1 MFVFLW
7 LFIRVSLIKC
17 LFAHTMQQISST
29 TKSQQMVQLVLP
41 LQNSAETNHTDYI
54 PEIVQWEA
62 TFLKVQAEL
71 ANQKVDRIK
80 LS

>member
-1 MFVFLW
+1 
-7 LFIRVSLIKC
+7 
-17 LFAHTMQQISST
+17 
-29 TKSQQMVQLVLP
+29 MVQLVLP
-41 LQNSAETNHTDYI
+41 LQNPAETNHTDYI